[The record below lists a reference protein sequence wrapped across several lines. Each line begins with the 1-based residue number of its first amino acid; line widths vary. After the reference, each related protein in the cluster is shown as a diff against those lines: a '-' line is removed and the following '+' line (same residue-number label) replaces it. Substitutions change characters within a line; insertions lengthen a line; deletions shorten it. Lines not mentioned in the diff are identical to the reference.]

1 MHYRI
6 SYKIDGFVVR
16 NSGEENQI
24 IVDLI
29 GTGWRVPIRNIIEKV
44 HLPSKIANSAN
55 IKVYRGKF
63 GSKDELKFTKQGRVV
78 TIKASK
84 LAPHEGITIALS
96 FDKSLIKADK
106 EPNDKYYEDPIYYLF
121 LAPILGL
128 FYYFFRKFNI
138 LGDGASISVKYRAPK
153 DLTVLEAGLLK
164 DNFVDFKEL
173 KPAILELANLGF
185 IKMKEIDGELYLEK
199 TSKST
204 NSLKKDQK
212 LLLNEIFRSSS
223 KVNTKYIE
231 IKDDFLESVKNVLHK
246 SLINGGFFNSS
257 VRKAR
262 ESFMFIGILVAIL
275 SIGAFLFYIFKES
288 GGLEFIFPFLFMSV
302 FVAVGIYIFITNI
315 RSREFMG
322 TIFSIVWIISSVM
335 FMYNIIYSKGILI
348 SVALMVLIAVI
359 GIYFVY
365 KNINTL
371 SFKGAVTKRNL
382 LGLKEFIAKAEKDKI
397 DYFLKEDK
405 EYLNKLLPYAMLFG
419 LNKHWLKLYK
429 ELNTPL
435 PEWYEGDIN
444 TFDAIDFDVN
454 HYEAPASSSSI
465 DSSDFGSFGGFS
477 GGGVGGGGGGS
488 W

>member
-16 NSGEENQI
+16 NSGDVNQI

-29 GTGWRVPIRNIIEKV
+29 GTGWRVPIKNIVAKV
-44 HLPSKIANSAN
+44 HLPSQIANSSN

-63 GSKDELKFTKQGRVV
+63 GSKDELKFQKQGRVL
-78 TIKASK
+78 TIKAAD

-106 EPNDKYYEDPIYYLF
+106 KPNDKYYEDPIFYLF

-128 FYYFFRKFNI
+128 FYYFGKKFNI
-138 LGDGASISVKYRAPK
+138 LGDGASVSVKYRAPK
-153 DLTVLEAGLLK
+153 DLTLLEAGLLK

-185 IKMKEIDGELYLEK
+185 IKMKEINGELYLEK
-199 TSKST
+199 TSKSI

-212 LLLNEIFRSSS
+212 LLLNEIFGTSSEVS
-223 KVNTKYIE
+223 TKDLE
-231 IKDDFLESVKNVLHK
+231 ITDDFLKTIKNVLHN
-246 SLINGGFFNSS
+246 SLIKGGFFNSS

-262 ESFMFIGILVAIL
+262 ESFMFIGILVTIL
-275 SIGAFLFYIFKES
+275 TIGAFLFYIFRES

-302 FVAVGIYIFITNI
+302 FVAVGIYIFITSI
-315 RSREFMG
+315 RNGEFTG

-348 SVALMVLIAVI
+348 SVALMVAIAVI

-435 PEWYEGDIN
+435 PDWYEGDIN
-444 TFDAIDFDVN
+444 TFDSIDFDVN